1 MFTRMM
7 TCKLKPGSQET
18 FLEASRQLR
27 GAYKDQTGFVD
38 LLTFISDEHPD
49 RALVVAVWRT
59 KSDSTQFY
67 LNNAPLLDLKPFL
80 EEHEIEHYHL
90 EPSSSFAIATGK
102 AA

>member
-7 TCKLKPGSQET
+7 TCTLKPAKKEE
-18 FLEASRQLR
+18 FLEAARQLR
-27 GAYKDQTGFVD
+27 SAYKDQTGFVD
-38 LLTFISDEHPD
+38 LLTFISDERPD

-67 LNNAPLLDLKPFL
+67 LNSAPLLDLKPFL
-80 EEHEIEHYHL
+80 EEHQIEHYHL
-90 EPSSSFAIATGK
+90 EPSSVFGIGSGK

>member
-7 TCKLKPGSQET
+7 TCKLKPGSNDK

-27 GAYKDQTGFVD
+27 SAYKDQAGFVD

-59 KSDSTQFY
+59 KSDSTAFY
-67 LNNAPLLDLKPFL
+67 LNHAPLLDLKPFL

-90 EPSSSFAIATGK
+90 EPSSAFGHASGK